1 MQAAATS
8 RRKRKQGGLAA
19 SFIAPFMVLFLAAF
33 IAPLI
38 YAVVLSVYAEKR
50 SGLGFGG
57 SERVFVGFGNFA
69 SVFTDPTFLASFRT
83 LAGYFIFYVPIM
95 TVAALC
101 FALLLD
107 AATALFKKAFQLL
120 LFLPHAV
127 PGVIA
132 AIIWGYL
139 YTPSVSPIVS
149 ALESGGISINF
160 LSAEWVLPSI
170 INIAVWEWTG
180 YNVIILFTA
189 LQAVS
194 GEVIEAARID
204 GASGWKIAWSIKTPI
219 IRPAFSLI
227 LLFTII
233 GSLQLFSEPLVLRQ
247 ATTSVNSTFVP
258 NMWAY
263 NAAFNRHDLG
273 EAAAASIFIA
283 LLAAVLS
290 FVVTR
295 LSNRKEAV

>member
-1 MQAAATS
+1 MSTDIRSRS
-8 RRKRKQGGLAA
+8 RRRQGGLAFA
-19 SFIAPFMVLFLAAF
+19 FISPFILLFLAAF
-33 IAPLI
+33 IAPLV

-57 SERVFVGFGNFA
+57 STREFVGIDNFV
-69 SVFTDPTFLASFRT
+69 SVFTDPTFLNSFT
-83 LAGYFIFYVPIM
+83 KLTSYFIFYVPIM
-95 TVAALC
+95 LGAALC
-101 FALLLD
+101 LALLLD
-107 AATALFKKAFQLL
+107 AATTLFKKTFQLL

-132 AIIWGYL
+132 AIIWSYL

-149 ALESGGISINF
+149 ALETGGISINF

-189 LQAVS
+189 LQSIS
-194 GEVIEAARID
+194 GDVIEASRID
-204 GASGWKIAWSIKTPI
+204 GASGWKIAWAIKTPI
-219 IRPAFSLI
+219 IRPAFGLI
-227 LLFTII
+227 LLFTVI

-263 NAAFNRHDLG
+263 NAAFSRHDLG
-273 EAAAASIFIA
+273 QAAAASIFIA
-283 LLAAVLS
+283 VLAAVLS
-290 FVVTR
+290 FGVTQW
-295 LSNRKEAV
+295 SNRKEKA